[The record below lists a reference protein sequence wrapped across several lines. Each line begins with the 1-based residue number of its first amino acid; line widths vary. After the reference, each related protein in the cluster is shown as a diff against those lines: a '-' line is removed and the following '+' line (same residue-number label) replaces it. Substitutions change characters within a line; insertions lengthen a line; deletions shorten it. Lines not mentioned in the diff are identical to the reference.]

1 MDPKPNCSSPTVE
14 NPIES
19 CLVCAS
25 PVTENIH
32 CLKCLTGPYCSKKC
46 EHIHSKHILCSSIR
60 QLSKSNVKTFFCK
73 NRNENENIVKLIG
86 EKRVVCVPLDG
97 MKLNCLWDTGSMV
110 SVIDRTCL
118 EKFFPDKTIHST
130 EDFLGGGTL
139 TLSAANNSLLE
150 IDGVVMFN
158 FNHEKDSI
166 QIPFVV
172 TSETLTQPILGY
184 NTISYLISRFP
195 DHKFLLQNYLLN
207 VPAETV
213 QIVAREIGK
222 SSTTPEI
229 IGSVSCHNTVK
240 IPANCFVK
248 INGKVKFDAP
258 VNSETEVLFSLSLE
272 LEGESE
278 LLTYETT
285 GTVKKGKQVKL
296 KIGIYNQSSKD
307 IFLKKGTNLGDIS
320 EVSWALRLP
329 ARQNVSAHVNYI
341 KSNTITS
348 KEDQNETSQ
357 SCLSKIDLSHLSD
370 TQKKP

>member
-1 MDPKPNCSSPTVE
+1 
-14 NPIES
+14 
-19 CLVCAS
+19 
-25 PVTENIH
+25 
-32 CLKCLTGPYCSKKC
+32 
-46 EHIHSKHILCSSIR
+46 
-60 QLSKSNVKTFFCK
+60 
-73 NRNENENIVKLIG
+73 
-86 EKRVVCVPLDG
+86 
-97 MKLNCLWDTGSMV
+97 MV

-150 IDGVVMFN
+150 IDGVVILD

-195 DHKFLLQNYLLN
+195 DHKFLQNYLLN
-207 VPAETV
+207 VSAETA

-248 INGKVKFDAP
+248 IKGKIKFDAP

-272 LEGESE
+272 LEGESK

-285 GTVKKGKQVKL
+285 GTVKRGKQVKL